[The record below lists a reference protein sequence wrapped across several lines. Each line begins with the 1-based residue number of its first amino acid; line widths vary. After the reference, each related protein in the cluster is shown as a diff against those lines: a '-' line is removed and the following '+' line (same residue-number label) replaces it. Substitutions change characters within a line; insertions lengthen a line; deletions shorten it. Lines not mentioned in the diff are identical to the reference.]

1 MLQQDTTSH
10 PAPDTRTTP
19 PGSRTGGTAAIA
31 ICHLDNYHYAS
42 THEQLELDMARVA
55 EVITAVI
62 APDDACKAI
71 DPGTFMIELRHVD
84 SVDAAVEVAGAIRRN
99 VAEPAHLAH
108 GRGRLTVSI
117 GVTERLEGEWLE
129 HGRPRAERAMDYARR
144 AGGNRVYALAP

>member
-10 PAPDTRTTP
+10 PAPETRATP
-19 PGSRTGGTAAIA
+19 PGPRTGGSAAIA

-42 THEQLELDMARVA
+42 THEQLELDMAKVA
-55 EVITAVI
+55 GVISATITA
-62 APDDACKAI
+62 DDTCTAI
-71 DPGTFMIELRHVD
+71 EPGTFMIELRHIA
-84 SVDAAVEVAGAIRRN
+84 SIDAAMDVAAAIRSA

-108 GRGRLTVSI
+108 GRGRLTISI
-117 GVTERLEGEWLE
+117 GVTERLQGEWHE